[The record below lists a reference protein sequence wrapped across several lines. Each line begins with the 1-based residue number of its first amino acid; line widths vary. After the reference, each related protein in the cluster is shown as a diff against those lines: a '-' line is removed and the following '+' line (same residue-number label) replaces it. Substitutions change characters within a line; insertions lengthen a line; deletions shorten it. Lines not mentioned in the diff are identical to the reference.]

1 MKRLAFLAVAIAV
14 VAAPTTG
21 RTAVPAFLA
30 ASGLA
35 PTNSAKAEDA
45 QCTIKLEACGG
56 LEQNLSP
63 LTKIKE
69 GVCMKVDLVTIGKKP
84 NGVYYSALVWI
95 GVNVSGDTLVFGT
108 GEAKSG
114 VALEC
119 SWNSAKPKP
128 QQQLDSLKAS
138 IPELLKNEQ
147 FQKQFP
153 GIKNIDVSK
162 LKSIGIADDKCAKAL
177 VEFAKKK

>member
-1 MKRLAFLAVAIAV
+1 MHKIKTSVGLVLILGTTLLA
-14 VAAPTTG
+14 
-21 RTAVPAFLA
+21 
-30 ASGLA
+30 
-35 PTNSAKAEDA
+35 SAQAEEV
-45 QCTIKLEACGG
+45 QCTVKLEACGG

-84 NGVYYSALVWI
+84 TGVYYSAVVWI
-95 GVNVSGDTLVFGT
+95 GVGVSGDTLVFGK
-108 GEAKSG
+108 GEAKTG

-119 SWNSAKPKP
+119 SWNLDKPKP

-147 FQKQFP
+147 FQKQYP
-153 GIKNIDVSK
+153 GVKKVDVSK
-162 LKSIGIADDKCAKAL
+162 LKTIDIADDKCAKAL